1 MMNNLEIRVLC
12 EEIQSFTEQIDENSG
27 MGDFI
32 NSLDDAEDILMG
44 TMIARGFLEGTV
56 TISKTTVPFLKA
68 AHEALALSA
77 GETEDI
83 DEEFEE
89 EGDE

>member
-44 TMIARGFLEGTV
+44 TMSARGFLEGTV
-56 TISKTTVPFLKA
+56 TISETTVPFLKA